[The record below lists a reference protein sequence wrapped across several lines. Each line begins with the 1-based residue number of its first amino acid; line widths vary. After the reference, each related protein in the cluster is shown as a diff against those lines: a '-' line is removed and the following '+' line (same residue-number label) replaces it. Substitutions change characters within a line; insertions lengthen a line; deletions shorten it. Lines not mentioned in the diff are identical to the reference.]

1 MKNSARCGI
10 LSEEEWNVE
19 GRLSVL
25 CAHMKNISGKKVLVV
40 EDDFFVSDIYHT
52 KFEQEG
58 CDVIIARDGED
69 ALQKLDAGLHPD
81 IILLDIVMPKMDG
94 KEFLRKVKSMNGL
107 KDIPVL
113 ILSNLSQQEDVDDG
127 LGMGADE
134 YVIKSH
140 FTPSEVFEKTVALL
154 DRRERDVS

>member
-1 MKNSARCGI
+1 MFLN
-10 LSEEEWNVE
+10 EVD
-19 GRLSVL
+19 VYHL
-25 CAHMKNISGKKVLVV
+25 CMRMKNISGKKVLVV

-52 KFEQEG
+52 KFEQER
-58 CDVIIARDGED
+58 CEVTVAKDGED
-69 ALQKLDAGLHPD
+69 ALKKLEAGLRPD
-81 IILLDIVMPKMDG
+81 VILLDIVMPKMDG
-94 KEFLRKVKSMNGL
+94 KEFLRKVKSMDGL

-113 ILSNLSQQEDVDDG
+113 ILSNLSQREDVDDG

-154 DRRERDVS
+154 DRREKDASNGSGE